1 MRKPGRASEIPPP
14 LELDCLRALW
24 RIGEGSV
31 KDVRG
36 VVTENRNLAYTTVM
50 TVLERLT
57 KRGAV
62 ERRKSGRAFIYLPV
76 MGREQARRLAVQELA
91 DTYFDGSID
100 KLRGYLGG
108 EEIAAVEP
116 VAPARELV
124 GRGDDHDLD
133 ATLL

>member
-36 VVTENRNLAYTTVM
+36 VMTEDRNLAYTTIM

-57 KRGAV
+57 RRGAV
-62 ERRKSGRAFIYLPV
+62 ERKKSGRAFVYLPV
-76 MGREQARRLAVQELA
+76 MGRDQARRLAVKELA
-91 DTYFDGSID
+91 ATYFEGSVD
-100 KLRGYLGG
+100 RLREYLDG
-108 EEIAAVEP
+108 EEIKAAAPAVELAK
-116 VAPARELV
+116 VFEERDE
-124 GRGDDHDLD
+124 DLD